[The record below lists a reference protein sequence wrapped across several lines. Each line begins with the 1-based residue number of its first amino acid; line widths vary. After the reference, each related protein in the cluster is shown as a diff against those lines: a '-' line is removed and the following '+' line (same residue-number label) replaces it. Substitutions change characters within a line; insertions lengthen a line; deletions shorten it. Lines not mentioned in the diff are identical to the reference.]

1 MVKKIINLFE
11 VVFLGGLLYTFS
23 VITKIISVVI
33 AAAIAAV
40 FVMPASAFVS
50 RHTEGAFP
58 SLSYQAALGISF
70 ILIFTS
76 YIGSRGVAHRAE

>member
-1 MVKKIINLFE
+1 MKRLADIFQ
-11 VVFLGGLLYTFS
+11 VVFLGAVLYTFS

-40 FVMPASAFVS
+40 FVMPASAFAAQ
-50 RHTEGAFP
+50 HTEGAFP
-58 SLSYQAALGISF
+58 DLGYLGSLGLSF

-76 YIGSRGVAHRAE
+76 YIGSRGVAHYDN